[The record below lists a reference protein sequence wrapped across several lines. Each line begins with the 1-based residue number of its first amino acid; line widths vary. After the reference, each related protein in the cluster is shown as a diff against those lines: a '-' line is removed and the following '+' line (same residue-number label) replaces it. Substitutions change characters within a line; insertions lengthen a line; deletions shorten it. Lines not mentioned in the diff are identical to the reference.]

1 MFYGPC
7 DKILVMAKTSKGMA
21 AGSYRS
27 VGKTYD
33 GVTILQPK
41 TKPTHTTTAKIQS
54 TIKDVVGNLYV
65 ERRPDGDYAVRRVSA
80 TAPTQKDAIARAREL
95 AKEKR
100 PSVGR
105 SHSPEKGDTD
115 KFRKA

>member
-1 MFYGPC
+1 M
-7 DKILVMAKTSKGMA
+7 ILIMAKTSKGMA

-41 TKPTHTTTAKIQS
+41 TKPTHTTTAKIRS

-65 ERRPDGDYAVRRVSA
+65 ERRPDGNYAVRRVSVV
-80 TAPTQKDAIARAREL
+80 TPTQKEAIARAREL
-95 AKEKR
+95 APGKQ
-100 PSVGR
+100 PSVER
-105 SHSPEKGDTD
+105 SHSPEKGGTD